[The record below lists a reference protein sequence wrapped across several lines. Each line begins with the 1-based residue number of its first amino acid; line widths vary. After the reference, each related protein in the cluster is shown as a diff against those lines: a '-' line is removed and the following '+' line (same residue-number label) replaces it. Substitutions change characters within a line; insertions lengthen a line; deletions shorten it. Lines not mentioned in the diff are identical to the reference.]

1 MAYKAFPVI
10 DLIATG
16 DNIRR
21 LRLERGLTVKDLQGY
36 FGFEEPRAIYKWQK
50 GETLPTVDNLFAL
63 GVLFEVPMDRILVQ
77 VPSFTHNTKNEQ
89 QAAARCSNIFKRNFP
104 AVPDTASIRCNVYH
118 FSAGCRGA
126 AGRSPRR
133 PRRAARKIA
142 WIFIVFFQWRGAPR
156 LFLWRREKGSL
167 HERGCGVCGSDGIA
181 PGEERISGR

>member
-89 QAAARCSNIFKRNFP
+89 QAAARCSSIFKRNFP
-104 AVPDTASIRCNVYH
+104 GRSGYGKHPLQRLPFFRPA
-118 FSAGCRGA
+118 AGGRRAEARAGRGA
-126 AGRSPRR
+126 RRVRSH
-133 PRRAARKIA
+133 
-142 WIFIVFFQWRGAPR
+142 
-156 LFLWRREKGSL
+156 GSL
-167 HERGCGVCGSDGIA
+167 
-181 PGEERISGR
+181 